1 MTNRESLKAGFF
13 QECEDLLETMSDS
26 LARVEL
32 DAADHDAVNALFRA
46 VHSIKGGAGAFGLDA
61 LVTFSHAFEN
71 LLDDIR
77 EDRVAARGEVMQ
89 LLYRA
94 GDRMHDLVESEQNEQ
109 DPAQWQQEDG
119 DHAALLAAISKA
131 CARTDHDDT
140 GSEQAA
146 EEGFVPMP
154 LAIELPGL
162 PALGAPADDDS
173 SGDNDV
179 DDRWRITFKPLKSLY
194 ALGNDPL
201 PLIRALSTIC
211 PLDVKADLSGLPP
224 LGEMTWDEAYLSWE
238 ITPRDDCSAEEIR
251 EIFEFV
257 VDDCVLELVRGNA
270 QTPDGP
276 SEKESPSGRIQA
288 TPAAEALATRT
299 PGDATM
305 SRGARG
311 TSGQQAPRQSIR
323 VDLDRVDRLINLV
336 GELVISEAML
346 SQSLSE
352 GGKFRDPAVE
362 GALGQLKQL
371 ASELQERIMAIR
383 AQSVK
388 SLFQRMSRIV
398 REAGHA
404 TGKEVRLVTDGEA
417 TEVDKTVIERLA
429 DPLTHMLRNA
439 IDHGIE
445 PPETRRAAG
454 KPPQGMVR
462 MTAGHRSGQVIM
474 EIADDGGGIDCD
486 AVLSRAIERGL
497 VSPEASLTTQ
507 ETYNLLFEP
516 GFSTAQNVSNLSGR
530 GVGMDVVRSEIQSL
544 GGRVSID
551 STLGRGTTVTISLPL
566 TLAVVEGMLVEVA
579 GETLVVP
586 SSALRETMRAEAGMI
601 HRLGPCD
608 LVLSMRGTLIPVFDL
623 GASIGEREM
632 PSDINGMPVLMVETA
647 TGMMIALTV
656 DRILGQREVVIK
668 GLSENYGLVRGI
680 AAATVLGDGRIALIV
695 DVDQLAQNAGI
706 ALEDSAARL
715 TA

>member
-1 MTNRESLKAGFF
+1 MTNRESLRAGFF

-26 LARVEL
+26 LARVER
-32 DAADHDAVNALFRA
+32 DATDHDAVNALFRA

-77 EDRVAARGEVMQ
+77 ETRVTPRGDIMA

-94 GDRMHDLVESEQNEQ
+94 GDRMYDLVESEQNEE
-109 DPAQWQQEDG
+109 DPARWQQDDDE
-119 DHAALLAAISKA
+119 HAALLAAIAAA
-131 CARTDHDDT
+131 CANSDGGDT
-140 GSEQAA
+140 GP
-146 EEGFVPMP
+146 EEDFVPTP
-154 LAIELPGL
+154 LAIEMPGL
-162 PALGAPADDDS
+162 PALDVPADGGSADDRA
-173 SGDNDV
+173 G
-179 DDRWRITFKPLKSLY
+179 DDRWRITFRPLKALY

-201 PLIRALSTIC
+201 PLFRALSEIG
-211 PLDVKADLSGLPP
+211 PLEVKPDLSALPP
-224 LGEMTWDEAYLSWE
+224 LGEMTWDESYLCWE
-238 ITPRDDCSAEEIR
+238 VDLRADCAAEEIR
-251 EIFEFV
+251 EVFEFV
-257 VDDCVLELVRGNA
+257 ADDCVLQIDRGETQSTHSAQENA
-270 QTPDGP
+270 GP
-276 SEKESPSGRIQA
+276 SERAQPATLPEPLLAETSGDA
-288 TPAAEALATRT
+288 ETPAA
-299 PGDATM
+299 G
-305 SRGARG
+305 RGA
-311 TSGQQAPRQSIR
+311 TGQPAPRQSIR

-404 TGKEVRLVTDGEA
+404 TGKEVRLVTEGEA

-445 PPETRRAAG
+445 TPETREAAG
-454 KPPQGMVR
+454 KSPQGTVR

-474 EIADDGGGIDCD
+474 EITDDGGGIDCD

-497 VSPEASLTTQ
+497 VPPDANLKTQ
-507 ETYNLLFEP
+507 EIYNLLFEP

-544 GGRVSID
+544 GGRVNID
-551 STLGRGTTVTISLPL
+551 STLGQGTTVTISLPL
-566 TLAVVEGMLVEVA
+566 TLAVVEGMLVDVA

-601 HRLGPCD
+601 HRLGPRD

-632 PSDINGMPVLMVETA
+632 SRDIHGMPVLMVETA
-647 TGMMIALTV
+647 AGMMIALTV

-706 ALEDSAARL
+706 ALEDSNARL